1 MKLSKYEVGKRYGKA
16 IFELAVENDCL
27 AQTHQ
32 ELLELKSIFEKMP
45 EIGLLLT
52 DVRLDTTKKQAIV
65 DVLTKDCSNLVK
77 ESAQVIFENSR
88 FVEFPYIVDSFT
100 KLYNEEFA
108 ILEGNVITAVPL
120 SAQQKAKL
128 EEKILAKFG
137 LKSAELKEMVDP
149 SIIGGVIVEA
159 NHQVI
164 DGSLKT
170 QLENIKAKLL

>member
-88 FVEFPYIVDSFT
+88 FVEFP
-100 KLYNEEFA
+100 
-108 ILEGNVITAVPL
+108 
-120 SAQQKAKL
+120 
-128 EEKILAKFG
+128 
-137 LKSAELKEMVDP
+137 
-149 SIIGGVIVEA
+149 
-159 NHQVI
+159 
-164 DGSLKT
+164 
-170 QLENIKAKLL
+170 

>member
-16 IFELAVENDCL
+16 IFELAAENDCL

-88 FVEFPYIVDSFT
+88 FVEF
-100 KLYNEEFA
+100 LYC
-108 ILEGNVITAVPL
+108 
-120 SAQQKAKL
+120 
-128 EEKILAKFG
+128 
-137 LKSAELKEMVDP
+137 
-149 SIIGGVIVEA
+149 
-159 NHQVI
+159 
-164 DGSLKT
+164 
-170 QLENIKAKLL
+170 